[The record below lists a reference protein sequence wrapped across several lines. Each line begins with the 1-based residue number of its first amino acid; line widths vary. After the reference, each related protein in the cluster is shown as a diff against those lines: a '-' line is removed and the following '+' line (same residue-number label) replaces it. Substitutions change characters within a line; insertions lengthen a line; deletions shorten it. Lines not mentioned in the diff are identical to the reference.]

1 MREVMDCEGM
11 SSNIPRFPKHTI
23 KSAKFNPF
31 FKSTKP
37 TFSTFSYPNQRI
49 LDTLGQCWQHNAALT
64 SPSPPDHLMTSHDG
78 CLCISWQ
85 CNTLAPSRHWLK
97 LSVPSPGQPQPRPG
111 RHSRQPGTRIQQP
124 GHHSGHIRDNT
135 HQHCIT
141 KFDAADF
148 SERNLFFAGLPMY
161 IRFVSHREYFP
172 MSYETSC
179 TQPDRRPGPGRQRAW
194 WPGLASLKL
203 PGWHRLD
210 TGHMERRDC
219 HQPTLNI
226 SIFSFLIKKEK

>member
-1 MREVMDCEGM
+1 MLQHHRHVLSCFYDFWTSQTPQSVMREVMDCEGM

-85 CNTLAPSRHWLK
+85 CNTRRWPRLATDWSC
-97 LSVPSPGQPQPRPG
+97 LSPVQASPSPGPADTAG
-111 RHSRQPGTRIQQP
+111 SP
-124 GHHSGHIRDNT
+124 GHGYSSRAIIAVTSETTHTNT
-135 HQHCIT
+135 
-141 KFDAADF
+141 A
-148 SERNLFFAGLPMY
+148 
-161 IRFVSHREYFP
+161 
-172 MSYETSC
+172 
-179 TQPDRRPGPGRQRAW
+179 
-194 WPGLASLKL
+194 
-203 PGWHRLD
+203 
-210 TGHMERRDC
+210 
-219 HQPTLNI
+219 
-226 SIFSFLIKKEK
+226 